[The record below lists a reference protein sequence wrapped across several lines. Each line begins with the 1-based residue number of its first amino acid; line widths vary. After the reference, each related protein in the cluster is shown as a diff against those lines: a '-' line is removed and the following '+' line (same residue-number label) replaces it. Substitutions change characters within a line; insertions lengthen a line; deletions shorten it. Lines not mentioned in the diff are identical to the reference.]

1 MYNLLCVGYSNMQA
15 RYISIIFQ
23 QLNRVNTVKK
33 KWKHHKL
40 ALLHQLVTL

>member
-1 MYNLLCVGYSNMQA
+1 MQA
-15 RYISIIFQ
+15 RYINNIFQ
-23 QLNRVNTVKK
+23 LLNQIGAVKK